1 MKKLIALILS
11 ALMIVSSAFICANA
25 EDVPTQGVRLTKA
38 EIVSVPLKNRVV
50 VLNGAPE
57 TPEGIKVKLTYS
69 DGSVKEAV
77 VEKKESGYRAG
88 DENVYPGENILLVQ
102 YGILNTN
109 IYFDSQGDT
118 IDEMI
123 YASYRY
129 LSLPSWL
136 NIANLFGGVQ
146 VCSTSA

>member
-1 MKKLIALILS
+1 
-11 ALMIVSSAFICANA
+11 MIVSSAFICANA
-25 EDVPTQGVRLTKA
+25 EDVPAQGVRLTKA
-38 EIVSVPLKNRVV
+38 EIVSVPFKNRVV
-50 VLNGAPE
+50 FLNGAPE

-69 DGSVKEAV
+69 DGSVKEAG
-77 VEKKESGYRAG
+77 VEKKESGSRAG
-88 DENVYPGENILLVQ
+88 DEYVYPGENILLVQ

-146 VCSTSA
+146 VCRTSA